1 MIIFDVIDNGVEKKS
16 IEIPKGIKLSL
27 MEVLRASEYPILA
40 TCEGMALCGT
50 CIVEVEKGVE
60 KLQLP
65 NDAELD
71 MLDSL
76 PIVTSLTR
84 LSCQINIDDT
94 INGAIFIL
102 PTE

>member
-1 MIIFDVIDNGVEKKS
+1 MIIFDVIDSEFETKS

-76 PIVTSLTR
+76 PIVSSLTR

-94 INGAIFIL
+94 INGAVFIL

>member
-1 MIIFDVIDNGVEKKS
+1 MIIFDVIDNGVESKS

-60 KLQLP
+60 KLPLP

-76 PIVTSLTR
+76 PIVSSLTR

>member
-1 MIIFDVIDNGVEKKS
+1 MIIFDVIDSEFETKS
-16 IEIPKGIKLSL
+16 IEIPEGIQLSL

-76 PIVTSLTR
+76 PIVSSLTR

-102 PTE
+102 PAE

>member
-1 MIIFDVIDNGVEKKS
+1 MIIFDVIDNGVELKS

-60 KLQLP
+60 KLPLP

-76 PIVTSLTR
+76 PIVSSLTR

>member
-1 MIIFDVIDNGVEKKS
+1 MIIFDVIDSEFETKS

-76 PIVTSLTR
+76 PIVSSLTR